1 MMDNPVAQAVADFL
15 KHYPP
20 FSSLTPADLLD
31 VAKHTKIIYLEKSQ
45 VLFRG
50 GDATHPDFYIV
61 KDGAVGLS
69 LTSDAEETLVDKCDE
84 GDILGLRPFFAKNNY
99 LMTARAREEAIIYGI
114 PIDVFRPFIS
124 QNPKVL
130 EFLLES
136 FASQTRN
143 PYDKERSGKLLAE
156 NTIFSEQVAD
166 IQYFQPIK
174 YTRNPIT
181 ANADDVL
188 MFIAKT
194 MANSAVG
201 SVIIQQDQLPIG
213 IITDRDLRS
222 KIATGLFPITATASD
237 VMTSPVITVPENISV
252 AEAQMIMLKHDV
264 GHLCVT
270 RDGTDKSTVSGIIS
284 EHDVVAAQANTPGV
298 LLKQTRRATN
308 NKELKYVREKLTDLI
323 QNSID
328 KNIPISH
335 ISNIV
340 AEINIAL
347 TRRAIELAVEKIG
360 TPPPVRFTWVNI
372 GSQGR
377 KEQLLLTDQD
387 NALVFE
393 DVEPQQYDSVKR
405 YFVEL
410 AELVTD
416 SLNKVGYEF
425 SPHNIM
431 ARNPQWCKSLT
442 DWIKQY
448 NAWINTPAAKGV
460 EISTLFFD
468 FDFIYGFPAIEDALT
483 ETISNNI
490 SRNKKFFA
498 FLAADTLKNPAP
510 LGFFR
515 QFLVESDGEHKDSF
529 DIKARA
535 LEPLIDA
542 ARVLALSQG
551 LIEVTNTYH
560 RFKKLAEIEPQ
571 HGDLYDECAEAF
583 NVLQHF
589 RTEVG
594 LINSSN
600 GRYLN
605 INELSKIDKVKLK
618 NCFQPISEVQDI
630 IKSRFSIT
638 SIN

>member
-1 MMDNPVAQAVADFL
+1 MKNPVAQNVADFL

-20 FSSLTPADLLD
+20 FSSLTPAELIDIALQCK
-31 VAKHTKIIYLEKSQ
+31 VVYLEKNQ
-45 VLFRG
+45 VLFKG
-50 GDATHPDFYIV
+50 GDATHTDFYIV

-69 LTSDAEETLVDKCDE
+69 LTSDAEETLIDKCDE
-84 GDILGLRPFFAKNNY
+84 GDILGLRPFFAKNDY

-114 PIDVFRPFIS
+114 PIKVFQPYVT

-143 PYDKERSGKLLAE
+143 PYDKERSGRLLSE
-156 NTIFSEQVAD
+156 NTIFSEQDAD

-181 ANADDVL
+181 ANPEDVL

-194 MANSAVG
+194 MANSAIG
-201 SVIIQQDQLPIG
+201 SVIIQQNQLPVG

-222 KIATGLFPITATASD
+222 KIATGLFPITAEAHE

-270 RDGTDKSTVSGIIS
+270 RDGSDKSAVSGIIS

-298 LLKQTRRATN
+298 LLKQTRRAAN
-308 NKELKYVREKLTDLI
+308 DKELKYVREKLTDLI
-323 QNSID
+323 QSSID

-335 ISNIV
+335 MSNIV

-347 TRRAIELAVEKIG
+347 TRRAIELAVLKMG
-360 TPPPVRFTWVNI
+360 THPPVRFTWINI

-393 DVEPQQYDSVKR
+393 DVQPEQYESVKR

-410 AELVTD
+410 AELVTE
-416 SLNKVGYEF
+416 SLSKVGYEY

-448 NAWINTPAAKGV
+448 NTWINTPAEKGV

-468 FDFIYGFPAIEDALT
+468 FDFIYGFPAIEDTLT
-483 ETISNNI
+483 ELIKERI
-490 SRNKKFFA
+490 LRNKKFFA
-498 FLAADTLKNPAP
+498 FLANDTLKNPPP

-515 QFLVESDGEHKDSF
+515 QFLVEGDGEHKDSF

-542 ARVLALSQG
+542 ARLLALSQG
-551 LIEVTNTYH
+551 QTEITNTYY
-560 RFKKLAEIEPQ
+560 RFKKLADLEPQ
-571 HGDLYDECAEAF
+571 HADLYEECADAF
-583 NVLQHF
+583 NVLQRF
-589 RTEVG
+589 RTEEG
-594 LINSSN
+594 LLNSSN

-605 INELSKIDKVKLK
+605 LNELSKNDKVKLK
-618 NCFQPISEVQDI
+618 NCFQPISDI
-630 IKSRFSIT
+630 HDLIKNRFSLT
-638 SIN
+638 YIN

>member
-1 MMDNPVAQAVADFL
+1 MKNPIAQSVADFL

-20 FSSLTPADLLD
+20 FSSLTPTELLD
-31 VAKHTKIIYLEKSQ
+31 IALQSKVVYLEKNQ
-45 VLFRG
+45 VLFKG
-50 GDATHPDFYIV
+50 GDATHLDFYIV

-69 LTSDAEETLVDKCDE
+69 LTSDAEETLIDKCDE
-84 GDILGLRPFFAKNNY
+84 GDILGLRPFFAKNDY
-99 LMTARAREEAIIYGI
+99 LMTARAREEAILYGI
-114 PIDVFRPFIS
+114 PINTFQPYVT

-143 PYDKERSGKLLAE
+143 PYDKERSGRLLSE
-156 NTIFSEQVAD
+156 NTIFNEQDID

-181 ANADDVL
+181 ANPEDVL

-194 MANSAVG
+194 MANSAIG
-201 SVIIQQDQLPIG
+201 SVVIQQNQLPIG

-222 KIATGLFPITATASD
+222 KIATGLFPITAEAQE

-252 AEAQMIMLKHDV
+252 AEAQMIMLKHNV

-270 RDGTDKSTVSGIIS
+270 RDGSDKSPVSGIIS

-308 NKELKYVREKLTDLI
+308 DKELKYVREKLTDLI
-323 QNSID
+323 QSSID

-335 ISNIV
+335 MANIV

-347 TRRAIELAVEKIG
+347 TRRAIELAVVKIG
-360 TPPPVRFTWVNI
+360 THPPVRFTWINI

-387 NALVFE
+387 NALIFE
-393 DVEPQQYDSVKR
+393 DVQPEQYESVKR

-410 AELVTD
+410 AELVTE
-416 SLNKVGYEF
+416 SLSKVGYEF

-448 NAWINTPAAKGV
+448 NTWINTPAEKGV

-468 FDFIYGFPAIEDALT
+468 LDFIYGFPAIED
-483 ETISNNI
+483 TITDLI
-490 SRNKKFFA
+490 KERTLRNKKFFA
-498 FLAADTLKNPAP
+498 FLANDALKNPPP

-515 QFLVESDGEHKDSF
+515 QFLVEGDGEHKDYF
-529 DIKARA
+529 DIKSRA

-542 ARVLALSQG
+542 ARLLALSQG
-551 LIEVTNTYH
+551 QTEITNTYH
-560 RFKKLAEIEPQ
+560 RFKKLADLEPQ
-571 HGDLYDECAEAF
+571 HADLYEDCSEAF
-583 NVLQHF
+583 NMLQRF
-589 RTEVG
+589 RTEEG
-594 LINSSN
+594 LANSSN

-605 INELSKIDKVKLK
+605 LNELSKNDKLKLK
-618 NCFQPISEVQDI
+618 NCFQPISDIQDL
-630 IKSRFSIT
+630 IKNRFSLT

>member
-1 MMDNPVAQAVADFL
+1 MNNPVAQSVADFL
-15 KHYPP
+15 KNYPP
-20 FSSLTPADLLD
+20 FSSLSTDDLLA
-31 VAKHTKIIYLEKSQ
+31 VAHQSKVIYLEKNQ

-114 PIDVFRPFIS
+114 PIEVFRPYVTDNHS
-124 QNPKVL
+124 VL

-194 MANSAVG
+194 MANSSIG
-201 SVIIQQDQLPIG
+201 SVIIQENQLPIG

-222 KIATGLFPITATASD
+222 KVATGLYPITVEARE

-252 AEAQMIMLKHDV
+252 AEAQMIMLKHNV

-270 RDGTDKSTVSGIIS
+270 RDGSNKSTVSGIIS

-377 KEQLLLTDQD
+377 KEQLLFTDQD

-416 SLNKVGYEF
+416 SLNKIGYEF

-442 DWIKQY
+442 DWINQY
-448 NAWINTPAAKGV
+448 NTWINTPAEKGI
-460 EISTLFFD
+460 ELSALFFD
-468 FDFIYGFPAIEDALT
+468 FDFIYGFPAIEDTLT
-483 ETISNNI
+483 ESITQNMA
-490 SRNKKFFA
+490 RNKKFFA
-498 FLAADTLKNPAP
+498 HLASDTLKNPAP

-529 DIKARA
+529 DIKSRA

-542 ARVLALSQG
+542 ARVLLLSHGQ
-551 LIEVTNTYH
+551 IEITNTYQ
-560 RFKKLAEIEPQ
+560 RFKKLAEIETQ
-571 HGDLYDECAEAF
+571 HADLYDECAEAF

-589 RTEVG
+589 RTEEG

-605 INELSKIDKVKLK
+605 LNELSKTDKVKLK
-618 NCFQPISEVQDI
+618 NCFQPINDVQDI
-630 IKSRFSIT
+630 IKNRFSIT
-638 SIN
+638 FIS